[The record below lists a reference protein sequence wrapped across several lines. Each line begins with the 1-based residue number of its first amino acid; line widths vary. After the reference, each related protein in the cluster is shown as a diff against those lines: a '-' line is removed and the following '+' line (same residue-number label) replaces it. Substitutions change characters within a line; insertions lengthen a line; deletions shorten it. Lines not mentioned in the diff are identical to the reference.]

1 MRLQLAQHLLCE
13 ACNAMHI
20 LLIWRLWIRMDA
32 APIFTNSMYL
42 LPERQDTAV
51 LGMRVECD
59 VALFAGMAAQN
70 APMYPCMS
78 CQIVPASSA
87 RSPASSASGPASA
100 FTRPGM
106 RGPASSARGPE
117 SASSACGPACAARH
131 LAHAARHPARAD
143 VCEWVSVCVCYWLSA
158 WAQCA
163 SQAGL

>member
-1 MRLQLAQHLLCE
+1 
-13 ACNAMHI
+13 
-20 LLIWRLWIRMDA
+20 MDA

-106 RGPASSARGPE
+106 RGPASSARG
-117 SASSACGPACAARH
+117 RH
-131 LAHAARHPARAD
+131 RHPARAARHAA
-143 VCEWVSVCVCYWLSA
+143 CAALH
-158 WAQCA
+158 QCA
-163 SQAGL
+163 RHDADSDDDGRKSMTDTWHNVFSSYSVNGPS